1 MIFVLD
7 TAIGFGVWLP
17 FTLGKTAA
25 LLSVRSDNQYLT
37 HSNTSILA
45 GSSKSSVYP
54 PSSYPGDAHCHRSLC
69 GFLYPCSWS
78 LPLPILLQDIEV
90 LPIKYT

>member
-25 LLSVRSDNQYLT
+25 LLSVRHSDL
-37 HSNTSILA
+37 
-45 GSSKSSVYP
+45 KP
-54 PSSYPGDAHCHRSLC
+54 
-69 GFLYPCSWS
+69 
-78 LPLPILLQDIEV
+78 V
-90 LPIKYT
+90 LPNAFVF

>member
-25 LLSVRSDNQYLT
+25 LLSVCYNDLYL
-37 HSNTSILA
+37 H
-45 GSSKSSVYP
+45 P
-54 PSSYPGDAHCHRSLC
+54 
-69 GFLYPCSWS
+69 F
-78 LPLPILLQDIEV
+78 
-90 LPIKYT
+90 